1 LKLIAIGL
9 LPHDAPL
16 VIERK
21 IIPQIASNANCD
33 RTLTTAQHEWQE
45 RTAEMSARDIGPRAA
60 EVDQKAQFPQ
70 ASLHALRDA
79 GLWAIRVPQQYG
91 GLGLDLVTTCL
102 IVEEVA
108 KQCPS
113 TAMCYKMHLEAVE
126 AISYIPTAYQLKRY
140 IEPLLRGE
148 VFAAAPGGEPHGKTG
163 DDWTPVRQKVST
175 LPRVAGG
182 FLLDHV
188 RKSYVTSAGHA
199 THYVMFCRVEGGRTE
214 GPPELLIFKH
224 DEVDWETIGTWDG
237 LGMRGNCSVPMIFNG
252 VVPEAN
258 LVGIELEDKSVP
270 VMTKYMAPCQ
280 ILTYGAAYLGI
291 ASGAFALACA
301 EGDKRFPSGG
311 RRLDNPINQR
321 RLAEMSVHIEAARA
335 LLHTVAA
342 MADAG
347 RAPSVL
353 PLLQAKVLCAEVGV
367 RVTAELMTLFGGT
380 AFAGRLP
387 FERYF
392 RDARAGLVMGVAN
405 DAAYD
410 TIGTLLFPA
419 HASDAEPSR
428 APTS

>member
-1 LKLIAIGL
+1 MNYF
-9 LPHDAPL
+9 P
-16 VIERK
+16 
-21 IIPQIASNANCD
+21 
-33 RTLTTAQHEWQE
+33 LTTVQHAWQE
-45 RTAEMSARDIGPRAA
+45 RTAELSAREIGPRAA
-60 EVDQKAQFPQ
+60 EVDRKAEFPH

-126 AISYIPTAYQLKRY
+126 AISQIPTVYQRQRY

-148 VFAAAPGGEPHGKTG
+148 MFAAAPGGEPHGATG
-163 DDWTPVRQKVST
+163 DDWTPVRDKVST
-175 LPRVAGG
+175 LRRVTGG
-182 FLLDHV
+182 LQIDHV

-199 THYVMFCRVEGGRTE
+199 AHYVMFCRVEGGRTE
-214 GPPELLIFKH
+214 GPPDLVIFKH
-224 DEVDWETIGTWDG
+224 DEVAWETIGVWDG
-237 LGMRGNCSVPMIFNG
+237 VGMRGNCSVPMIFNG
-252 VVPEAN
+252 VVPEPN
-258 LVGIELEDKSVP
+258 LVGIELEDHRVP

-280 ILTYGAAYLGI
+280 ILTYGAAYLGT

-321 RLAEMSVHIEAARA
+321 RLAEMSVQIEAARA
-335 LLHTVAA
+335 LLHAAAA

-347 RAPSVL
+347 RTPSVL
-353 PLLQAKVLCAEVGV
+353 PFLQAKVLCAEVGV

-380 AFAGRLP
+380 AFAARLP

>member
-1 LKLIAIGL
+1 MNYF
-9 LPHDAPL
+9 PL
-16 VIERK
+16 TPV
-21 IIPQIASNANCD
+21 
-33 RTLTTAQHEWQE
+33 QHAWQE
-45 RTAEMSARDIGPRAA
+45 RTAELSARDIGPRAA
-60 EVDQKAQFPQ
+60 EYDRKAAFPL

-79 GLWAIRVPQQYG
+79 GLWSIRVPQQYG
-91 GLGLDLVTTCL
+91 GPGLDLVTTCL

-108 KQCPS
+108 KHCPS

-126 AISYIPTAYQLKRY
+126 AISQIPTAYQRQRY

-148 VFAAAPGGEPHGKTG
+148 VFAAAPGGEPHGQTG
-163 DDWTPVRQKVST
+163 DDWTPVRGKVST
-175 LPRVAGG
+175 LRRVTGG
-182 FLLDHV
+182 LQIDHV
-188 RKSYVTSAGHA
+188 RKSYVTSAGYA

-214 GPPELLIFKH
+214 GPPELVIFKH
-224 DEVDWETIGTWDG
+224 DEVAWETIGAWDG
-237 LGMRGNCSVPMIFNG
+237 VGMRGNCSVPMLFNG

-258 LVGIELEDKSVP
+258 LVGIELEDHRVP

-291 ASGAFALACA
+291 ASGAFELACA

-311 RRLDNPINQR
+311 RRLDTSINQR
-321 RLAEMSVHIEAARA
+321 RMAEMSVHIEAARA
-335 LLHTVAA
+335 LLHAAAA

-353 PLLQAKVLCAEVGV
+353 PFLQAKVLCAEVGV
-367 RVTAELMTLFGGT
+367 HVTAELMTMFGGT

-419 HASDAEPSR
+419 HASDAGPSR

>member
-1 LKLIAIGL
+1 MNYF
-9 LPHDAPL
+9 P
-16 VIERK
+16 
-21 IIPQIASNANCD
+21 
-33 RTLTTAQHEWQE
+33 LTTAQQAWKE
-45 RTAEMSARDIGPRAA
+45 RTAEISARDIGPRAA
-60 EVDQKAQFPQ
+60 QYDRQAEFPQ
-70 ASLHALRDA
+70 TSLNALRDA
-79 GLWAIRVPQQYG
+79 GLWSMRVPQQYG
-91 GLGLDLVTTCL
+91 GIGLDLVTTCL

-108 KQCPS
+108 KKCPS

-126 AISYIPTAYQLKRY
+126 AISHIPTAYQRQRY
-140 IEPLLRGE
+140 IEPLLHGE

-163 DDWTPVRQKVST
+163 DDWTPVRQTVST

-182 FLLDHV
+182 LLLDHV

-224 DEVDWETIGTWDG
+224 DEVEWQTIGTWNG

-291 ASGAFALACA
+291 ASGAFEIACA
-301 EGDKRFPSGG
+301 EGDQRFPSGG
-311 RRLDNPINQR
+311 RRLDNPIHQR
-321 RLAEMSVHIEAARA
+321 RMAEMSVQIEAARA
-335 LLHTVAA
+335 LLHAAAA

-347 RAPSVL
+347 RTPSVL
-353 PLLQAKVLCAEVGV
+353 PFLQAKVVCAEVGI
-367 RVTAELMTLFGGT
+367 RVTTELMTMFGGT

-392 RDARAGLVMGVAN
+392 RDARAGLVMGQAN
-405 DAAYD
+405 DVAYT
-410 TIGTLLFPA
+410 TIGTLLFPESV
-419 HASDAEPSR
+419 SDTGPSLS
-428 APTS
+428 PTS

>member
-1 LKLIAIGL
+1 MLIEKRQRMNYF
-9 LPHDAPL
+9 P
-16 VIERK
+16 
-21 IIPQIASNANCD
+21 
-33 RTLTTAQHEWQE
+33 LTTAQQEWQE
-45 RTAEMSARDIGPRAA
+45 RTAEISDRDIGPRAA
-60 EVDQKAQFPQ
+60 DYDRKAEFPQ
-70 ASLHALRDA
+70 ESLYALRDA
-79 GLWAIRVPQQYG
+79 GLWSIRVPQQYG

-108 KQCPS
+108 KRCPS

-126 AISYIPTAYQLKRY
+126 AISQIPTAYQRQRY

-182 FLLDHV
+182 LHIDHV

-224 DEVDWETIGTWDG
+224 DEVECETIGAWNG
-237 LGMRGNCSVPMIFNG
+237 LGMRGNSSVPMIFNG
-252 VVPEAN
+252 VVPEEN

-291 ASGAFALACA
+291 ASGAFDIACV

-321 RLAEMSVHIEAARA
+321 RMAEMSAQIEAARA
-335 LLHTVAA
+335 LLHAAAA
-342 MADAG
+342 MADTG
-347 RAPSVL
+347 RATSVL
-353 PLLQAKVLCAEVGV
+353 PFLQAKVVCSEVGV
-367 RVTAELMTLFGGT
+367 RVTTDLMTMFGGT
-380 AFAGRLP
+380 AFASRLP

-392 RDARAGLVMGVAN
+392 RDARAGLVMGQAN
-405 DAAYD
+405 DVAYD
-410 TIGTLLFPA
+410 NIGTLLF
-419 HASDAEPSR
+419 SEP
-428 APTS
+428 

>member
-1 LKLIAIGL
+1 MRLKNHRMNYF
-9 LPHDAPL
+9 P
-16 VIERK
+16 
-21 IIPQIASNANCD
+21 
-33 RTLTTAQHEWQE
+33 LTTVQHAWQE
-45 RTAEMSARDIGPRAA
+45 RTAELSAREIGPRAA
-60 EVDQKAQFPQ
+60 EYDRKAEFPH

-79 GLWAIRVPQQYG
+79 GLWSIRVPQQYG

-126 AISYIPTAYQLKRY
+126 AISQIPTVYQQQRY
-140 IEPLLRGE
+140 IEPLLHGE
-148 VFAAAPGGEPHGKTG
+148 MFAAAPGGEPHGATG
-163 DDWTPVRQKVST
+163 DDWTPVRGKVST
-175 LPRVAGG
+175 LRRVTGG
-182 FLLDHV
+182 LQIDHV

-214 GPPELLIFKH
+214 GPPELVIFKH
-224 DEVDWETIGTWDG
+224 DEVVWETIGVWDG
-237 LGMRGNCSVPMIFNG
+237 VGMRGNCSVPMIFNG

-258 LVGIELEDKSVP
+258 LVGIELEDHRVP

-311 RRLDNPINQR
+311 RRLDNPLNQR
-321 RLAEMSVHIEAARA
+321 RMAEMSVQIEAARA
-335 LLHTVAA
+335 LLHAAAA

-347 RAPSVL
+347 RTPSVL
-353 PLLQAKVLCAEVGV
+353 PFLQAKILCAEVGV

-380 AFAGRLP
+380 AFAARLP

>member
-1 LKLIAIGL
+1 MNYF
-9 LPHDAPL
+9 PL
-16 VIERK
+16 T
-21 IIPQIASNANCD
+21 P
-33 RTLTTAQHEWQE
+33 AQQAWKE
-45 RTAEMSARDIGPRAA
+45 RTAEISARDIGPRAA
-60 EVDQKAQFPQ
+60 EYDRQAAFPQ
-70 ASLHALRDA
+70 ASLNALRDA
-79 GLWAIRVPQQYG
+79 GLWSMRVPQRYG

-126 AISYIPTAYQLKRY
+126 AISHIPTAYQRQRY

-148 VFAAAPGGEPHGKTG
+148 VFAAAPGGEPHGQTG
-163 DDWTPVRQKVST
+163 DDWTPVRHTVST

-182 FLLDHV
+182 LLLDHV

-199 THYVMFCRVEGGRTE
+199 THYVLFCRVEGGRTA
-214 GPPELLIFKH
+214 GPPELLIVKH
-224 DEVDWETIGTWDG
+224 DEVQWETIGTWNG

-258 LVGIELEDKSVP
+258 LVGIEREDTSVP
-270 VMTKYMAPCQ
+270 VMTQYMAPCQ

-291 ASGAFALACA
+291 ASGAFEIACA

-321 RLAEMSVHIEAARA
+321 RMAELSAQIEAARA
-335 LLHTVAA
+335 LLHAAAA

-353 PLLQAKVLCAEVGV
+353 PFLQAKVVCAEVGV
-367 RVTAELMTLFGGT
+367 RVTTDLMTMFGGT

-392 RDARAGLVMGVAN
+392 RDARAGLVMGQAN
-405 DAAYD
+405 DAAYA
-410 TIGTLLFPA
+410 TIGTWLFPEP
-419 HASDAEPSR
+419 ASEAGPSR
-428 APTS
+428 SPTP